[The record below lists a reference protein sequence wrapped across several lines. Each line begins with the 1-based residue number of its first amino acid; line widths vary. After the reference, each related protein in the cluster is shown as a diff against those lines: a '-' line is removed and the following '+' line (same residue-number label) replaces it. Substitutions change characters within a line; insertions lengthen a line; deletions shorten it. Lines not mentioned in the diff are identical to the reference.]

1 MDVKLI
7 KAKIKS
13 GEIRSWPD
21 VYGYTTPQEMSKV
34 LGRSPKHWK
43 HVKSR
48 PLDISIGD
56 MVKIIEVLK
65 ISKTKFLEL
74 VEGED

>member
-21 VYGYTTPQEMSKV
+21 VYGYTNPTQMAKV
-34 LGRSPKHWK
+34 FGRSEQHWI
-43 HVKSR
+43 HVR
-48 PLDISIGD
+48 TNPLMITIGD
-56 MVKIIEVLK
+56 MQKIMEVFEITK
-65 ISKTKFLEL
+65 EKFLEL
-74 VEGED
+74 V